1 MNLQNTLEYIA
12 SVAQNHPLI
21 NSSFVGS
28 IYDLNSNT
36 NTKYAVFAVEDIDVT
51 KQNNTLLY
59 NCYLYVVDRV
69 MNDESNTIA
78 VQTMAVNTL
87 QEIINYIEGY
97 SQSLEVYGSYII
109 TPIRQKFSDECAGAY
124 VQLKFVSQND
134 IGECAFSDDKVV
146 EIFQGKTYLLD
157 NYFTKSE
164 TLTLLDGKQDTLIAG
179 DNITIVDN
187 VISAT
192 GGGDSVWE
200 KDANNNIFPKGNT
213 NVTGTNNFVTGLTS
227 KADHT
232 NSVVI
237 GYNCESRTNNTVVI
251 GSNAKDYDTGGDG
264 LGWSNLIA
272 IGNNPVIP
280 PRSLNTP
287 YQTWQNP
294 KFIVGGLY
302 GFQRFNTLEQTINGD
317 LYIRGINGWTGTNA
331 TPDGVSHLQGY
342 LSGLNTRISDNTTA
356 IGGKQNTLTAGDNIE
371 IENDVI
377 SVPQEVYLSS
387 VFSPEGTYGSE
398 LSFSARTQT
407 SDYIYM
413 KAGGASAD
421 TNIELRGAGNDNEAS
436 SIYINA
442 YGYSDANMQLGGG
455 GETRRSQV
463 DINASGYSDGVIQMR
478 GGIENDKKSSI
489 VITAN
494 GTEYSE
500 IQITGGDEN
509 NLSHINIDSQRFTYN
524 DNDVA
529 VKPIDSTFD
538 SGDTVV
544 LTDNYIYSGSGIASL
559 TINGT
564 NFTGD
569 CLVQFTTGS
578 TTPSITISGLVFDV
592 LPTFNSNKYYELGIH
607 NGHCLWV
614 EYDS

>member
-21 NSSFVGS
+21 NSSYVGS

-51 KQNNTLLY
+51 KNNNSLLY

-124 VQLKFVSQND
+124 VQLRLVSQND
-134 IGECAFSDDKVV
+134 IGECAFSDDKVA

-179 DNITIVDN
+179 DNITISN
-187 VISAT
+187 NIISAT
-192 GGGDSVWE
+192 GGGGDSVWE

-213 NVTGTNNFVTGLTS
+213 NVTGKNCFVTGLTS
-227 KADHT
+227 KANH
-232 NSVVI
+232 NNNISI
-237 GYNCESRTNNTVVI
+237 GYNNESRANNSIVI
-251 GSNAKDYDTGGDG
+251 GVEAKDFDPSGDA
-264 LGWSNLIA
+264 LGWLNIIA
-272 IGNNPVIP
+272 MGNNPVIP

-287 YQTWQNP
+287 YKTWQTP
-294 KFIVGGLY
+294 KLIIGGVY
-302 GFQRFNTLEQTINGD
+302 GFKRWNTLEQTVNGD
-317 LYIRGINGWTGTNA
+317 LYIKGINGWDGTNA

-342 LSGLNTRISDNTTA
+342 LNGLDTRITNNTTA
-356 IGGKQNTLTAGDNIE
+356 IEGKQNTLTAGNNIN
-371 IENDVI
+371 ITDDVI

-387 VFSPEGTYGSE
+387 IFSLEGSTTGSE

-421 TNIELRGAGNDNEAS
+421 ADIELMGAGNDNEAS
-436 SIYINA
+436 SININA
-442 YGYSDANMQLGGG
+442 YGYSD
-455 GETRRSQV
+455 
-463 DINASGYSDGVIQMR
+463 GVIAMR
-478 GGIENDKKSSI
+478 GGTESNNKSSI
-489 VITAN
+489 LITAN
-494 GTEYSE
+494 GTENSE
-500 IQITGGDEN
+500 LQIVAGDDN
-509 NLSHINIDSQRFTYN
+509 NHSYVNIDSEKFTYK
-524 DNDVA
+524 DNDVE
-529 VKPIDSTFD
+529 VKPINSTFV
-538 SGDTVV
+538 SGNTIV
-544 LTDNYIYSGSGIASL
+544 LTDNYIYSGSSITSL

-564 NFTGD
+564 NFKGD
-569 CLVQFTTGS
+569 CLIQFTTGS
-578 TTPSITISGLVFDV
+578 NTPSITISGLVFDA
-592 LPTFNSNKYYELGIH
+592 LPTFNSNKYYEIGVH